1 MAYSKAYQT
10 VTAGRVRE
18 DEAIGFFG
26 QNEIATP
33 ARVTSFKSVG
43 GQTQPTIV
51 EDPNEFVGKSVNLGG
66 VTSTKRNKGAY
77 RPPTVNVT

>member
-26 QNEIATP
+26 NNSIVTP
-33 ARVTSFKSVG
+33 ARVSTITNRSAIKQPVVSTDHLQHPGIGKTGTTSDNKS
-43 GQTQPTIV
+43 
-51 EDPNEFVGKSVNLGG
+51 
-66 VTSTKRNKGAY
+66 AY
-77 RPPTVNVT
+77 NPASLTVS

>member
-26 QNEIATP
+26 NNAVAGP
-33 ARVTSFKSVG
+33 ARVSVI
-43 GQTQPTIV
+43 TNLSATKQPTV
-51 EDPNEFVGKSVNLGG
+51 TTDALQHTGVGKSGTTSDNL
-66 VTSTKRNKGAY
+66 SAY
-77 RPPTVNVT
+77 NPATLNVS